1 VWQSQD
7 GGEMTIDQARRYTEQ
22 FVPGGHDDWRLPPFR
37 RIVRNAPGILIPE
50 RAL

>member
-1 VWQSQD
+1 MMI
-7 GGEMTIDQARRYTEQ
+7 EQARRYAEEL
-22 FVPGGHDDWRLPPFR
+22 VLGGHDDWRLPPFR